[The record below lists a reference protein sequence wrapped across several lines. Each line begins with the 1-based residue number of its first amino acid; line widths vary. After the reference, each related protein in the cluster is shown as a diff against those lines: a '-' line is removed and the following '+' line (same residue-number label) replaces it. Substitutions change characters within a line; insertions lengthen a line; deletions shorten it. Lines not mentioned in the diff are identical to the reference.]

1 MPKSAIS
8 PPTMV
13 YCRIL
18 DYGAFQAIII
28 PFKMIII
35 VRHVPTHVRLRGGIL
50 RAPSKAHPGPES
62 SFPVTAPAEAH
73 PDVQSSLRHGVLWTR
88 INAWQDF

>member
-1 MPKSAIS
+1 M
-8 PPTMV
+8 
-13 YCRIL
+13 
-18 DYGAFQAIII
+18 
-28 PFKMIII
+28 
-35 VRHVPTHVRLRGGIL
+35 PTHVILRGGIL

-88 INAWQDF
+88 INAWQTFKSIIGFLYKEVFGVIQSIDILNRNQ